1 MKESTIQILS
11 SCRTIK
17 GNNFQTHKGNY
28 YISTLIHE
36 VTHDIYLSKV
46 KDGNLVELVN
56 LSKEGR
62 KLLKED
68 GDND

>member
-1 MKESTIQILS
+1 MKESTIKTLA
-11 SCRTIK
+11 SCRTVK

-28 YISTLIHE
+28 YISILIHE

-46 KDGNLVELVN
+46 KDGELVELIN
-56 LSKEGR
+56 ATKDGL

-68 GDND
+68 ADND